1 MRKEVEMKFV
11 LTEEDF
17 GLEMEFVLTE
27 EVETA
32 YEMEQLYNELFD
44 EVHEALRLGCS
55 VSKTDINKWP
65 AIHIEDPDTQ
75 ITIPVII
82 NGMNHFT

>member
-1 MRKEVEMKFV
+1 MRKSTEVEMKFV

-17 GLEMEFVLTE
+17 GLEMEFVKIGE
-27 EVETA
+27 AE
-32 YEMEQLYNELFD
+32 EMEQLYNELFD
-44 EVHEALRLGCS
+44 EVHKSLSLGCS

-82 NGMNHFT
+82 NGMNNFT

>member
-1 MRKEVEMKFV
+1 MKKVEMKLV

-17 GLEMEFVLTE
+17 GLEMEFVLTGDA
-27 EVETA
+27 ETA
-32 YEMEQLYNELFD
+32 EEMEQIYNDLFD
-44 EVHEALRLGCS
+44 EVNEALSLGCS
-55 VSKTDINKWP
+55 VTKTDINGWP
-65 AIHIEDPDTQ
+65 AIHIEDSDIQ